1 MMGWLAGLLF
11 TVLCRRASNATSAAA
26 RKDNFWI
33 LIWSSITVCV
43 RILDVL
49 MLLGAVRLDAIYVT
63 PEGPVLYA
71 NIVSEIVIACP
82 YTLLALAGSAMLLYA
97 PEDEGEMKEPL
108 TECGFRPSSSE
119 II

>member
-11 TVLCRRASNATSAAA
+11 AVLCRRASNATSAAA

-82 YTLLALAGSAMLLYA
+82 YTLLALAGSAMLL
-97 PEDEGEMKEPL
+97 
-108 TECGFRPSSSE
+108 
-119 II
+119 

>member
-1 MMGWLAGLLF
+1 MKSIAHGSRPGKVSDAFSSTLKLLGQ
-11 TVLCRRASNATSAAA
+11 
-26 RKDNFWI
+26 I
-33 LIWSSITVCV
+33 
-43 RILDVL
+43 
-49 MLLGAVRLDAIYVT
+49 GAVRLDAIYVT

-108 TECGFRPSSSE
+108 TECGFGPSSSE